1 MTDGVSDAVL
11 LSTAGLSK
19 NFGGLEVVRNVDF
32 TLSRGDRHALIGPN
46 GAGKTTFVNLLTGAL
61 RPSAGSIRIA
71 GAEATHLS
79 ERERVHQGLVR
90 TFQINQLFRN
100 LTVFENVSLAVSQ
113 RAGVARNLWRPS
125 VACRQVTDE
134 AMAIIGD
141 LRLDDVA
148 FRQIRELP
156 YGSQRLVEI
165 AIALGLRPRIL
176 LMDEPAAGI
185 PADERDLILGV
196 VGRLDPDI
204 AILIIE
210 HDMDLVFRFAGEI
223 TVLVNGAVL
232 TRGTPDDIAADER
245 VREVYLGTGK
255 HG

>member
-1 MTDGVSDAVL
+1 MTAAAEPAL
-11 LSTAGLSK
+11 LTTVDLSK
-19 NFGGLEVVRNVDF
+19 NFGGLQVVRNVAF
-32 TLSRGDRHALIGPN
+32 SLRRGARHALIGPN
-46 GAGKTTFVNLLTGAL
+46 GAGKTTVVNLLTGAL
-61 RPSAGSIRIA
+61 KPSGGSIYIA
-71 GAEATHLS
+71 GLEATQLS
-79 ERERVHQGLVR
+79 EADRVERGLVR
-90 TFQINQLFRN
+90 TFQINQLFRG
-100 LTVFENVSLAVSQ
+100 LTVFENIALAVAQ
-113 RAGVARNLWRPS
+113 RRGVARALWRKS
-125 VACRQVTDE
+125 AACAEVTDE
-134 AMAIIGD
+134 AMAIIGE
-141 LRLDDVA
+141 LHLDPVA
-148 FRQIRELP
+148 FRRIRELP

-210 HDMDLVFRFAGEI
+210 HDMDLVFRFAREI

-232 TRGTPDDIAADER
+232 MQGTAAEVAGDPR
-245 VREVYLGTGK
+245 VREVYLGSSK

>member
-1 MTDGVSDAVL
+1 VTAAAAEPAL
-11 LSTAGLSK
+11 LSTVDLSK
-19 NFGGLEVVRNVDF
+19 NFGGLQVVRNVEF
-32 TLSRGDRHALIGPN
+32 SLQRGARHALIGPN

-61 RPSAGSIRIA
+61 RPSGGRIAIA

-79 ERERVHQGLVR
+79 EADRVERGLVR
-90 TFQINQLFRN
+90 TFQINQLFRG
-100 LTVFENVSLAVSQ
+100 LTVFENIALAVAQ
-113 RAGVARNLWRPS
+113 RRGMARTLWRKS
-125 VACRQVTDE
+125 ASCAEINDE
-134 AMAIIGD
+134 AMAIAAD
-141 LRLDDVA
+141 LHLDGIA
-148 FRQIRELP
+148 FRRIRELP

-210 HDMDLVFRFAGEI
+210 HDMDLVFRFAREI
-223 TVLVNGAVL
+223 TVLVGGAAL
-232 TRGTPDDIAADER
+232 TSGTPEEIAADPR
-245 VREVYLGTGK
+245 VREVYLGSGK